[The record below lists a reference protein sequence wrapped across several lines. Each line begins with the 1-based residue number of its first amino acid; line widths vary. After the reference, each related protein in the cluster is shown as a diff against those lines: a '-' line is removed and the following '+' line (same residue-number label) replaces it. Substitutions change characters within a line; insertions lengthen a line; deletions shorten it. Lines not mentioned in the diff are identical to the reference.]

1 MSVQAGNERGR
12 AILVSVEEDGSDA
25 NWDLFLEGECGN
37 YTDGDPLD
45 PILAAEGLRDSCA
58 GDFPTRMWTIA
69 SNERARELM
78 ADRRMRQWGM
88 TA

>member
-1 MSVQAGNERGR
+1 MTAGDEKGR
-12 AILVSVEEDGSDA
+12 AILVSVEEDGSEA
-25 NWDLFLEGECGN
+25 NWDVFLEDECGT

-45 PILAAEGLRDSCA
+45 PIFAAERLRDSCA

-78 ADRRMRQWGM
+78 SDRRMREWGIV
-88 TA
+88 